1 MKTLREI
8 CESHDTSELDSYL
21 EIRSCAEI
29 FKDIAD
35 MTTSGPAARKERVER
50 AAIAIFSGM
59 QANPNWVGSSDAQAQ
74 AVQMAK
80 SLVYAIDNSF

>member
-8 CESHDTSELDSYL
+8 CETHDTAELDGYL
-21 EIRSCAEI
+21 EVRSCAEI

-50 AAIAIFSGM
+50 AAAVIFAGM
-59 QANPNWVGSSDAQAQ
+59 QANPNWVGSSDGAAQ

-80 SLVYAIDNSF
+80 SLIYALDNSH